1 MDTKYSKLI
10 RSAVDILNA
19 GGIVAFPTDTVYGI
33 AAMPLNKKAVRKLYN
48 IKKREKK
55 KPVALLI
62 SSKKVAAKFAANIPA
77 GARKLIS
84 MHWPG
89 ALTLIFRKKSSVPD
103 FLTSGLPSI
112 GIRMPE
118 NKIALALIGKAGGAL
133 AVTSANIS
141 GKKSAVS
148 ADQIK
153 KLKGIDLII
162 DGGRC
167 KIGVPSSVIAV
178 TGGKLR
184 VLRRGSVKIGSQ
196 V

>member
-1 MDTKYSKLI
+1 MIK
-10 RSAVDILNA
+10 SAVAILRS

-48 IKKREKK
+48 IKKREKN

-62 SSKKVAAKFAANIPA
+62 SSKKMAVKFAAEIPPK
-77 GARKLIS
+77 ARKLIAR
-84 MHWPG
+84 HWPG
-89 ALTLIFRKKSSVPD
+89 PLTLIFKKKRSVPD
-103 FLTSGLPSI
+103 FLTAGLPSI

-118 NKIALALIGKAGGAL
+118 NKIALSLIRKAGGAL

-141 GKKSAVS
+141 GKKPAVS
-148 ADQIK
+148 ANQIE

-162 DGGRC
+162 DGGKC

-178 TGGKLR
+178 TSGKLK
-184 VLRRGSVKIGSQ
+184 VLRKGSIKIDSQ
-196 V
+196 D